1 MNKALV
7 KLVEGEHI
15 ELPKTCID
23 SLKRNF
29 SNAINIEWTKIN
41 ADFEAIFYQ
50 DNLEYIALFKA
61 DGELIEY
68 RRIIPEGY
76 LPFSIRQLVMK
87 KGEVMN
93 RVLVNRG
100 NELFYEVIYRDQELN
115 RFMILISDLGKVI
128 SHSKL

>member
-15 ELPKTCID
+15 ELPKACID

-29 SNAINIEWTKIN
+29 SNAINIEWAKIN

>member
-1 MNKALV
+1 MDKALI
-7 KLVEGEHI
+7 KLVEGDHI
-15 ELPKTCID
+15 ELPKACIN
-23 SLKRNF
+23 SLQKNF
-29 SNAINIEWTKIN
+29 EKSINVEWTKAN
-41 ADFEAIFYQ
+41 TNFEAIFYQ

-68 RRIIPEGY
+68 RRIVPEGY
-76 LPFSIRQLVMK
+76 LPFQIRQSVLE

-100 NELFYEVIYRDQELN
+100 NELFYEIIYRDQELN
-115 RFMILISDLGKVI
+115 RFMLLISDLGKEI

>member
-1 MNKALV
+1 MNKALI

-15 ELPKTCID
+15 KLPKTCMD
-23 SLKRNF
+23 SLKGNF
-29 SNAINIEWTKIN
+29 IHAINIEWAKSN
-41 ADFEAIFYQ
+41 GDFEAIFYQ
-50 DNLEYIALFKA
+50 DNLEYITLFKA

-76 LPFSIRQLVMK
+76 LPYNIRQLVMK

-115 RFMILISDLGKVI
+115 RFMLLINDLGKVI

>member
-93 RVLVNRG
+93 RVLLNRG

-115 RFMILISDLGKVI
+115 RFMLLISDLGKVI

>member
-115 RFMILISDLGKVI
+115 RFMLLISDLGKVI

>member
-1 MNKALV
+1 MSKALV

-15 ELPKTCID
+15 ELPKACID

-29 SNAINIEWTKIN
+29 SNAINIEWAMIN
-41 ADFEAIFYQ
+41 SDFEAIFYQ

-61 DGELIEY
+61 DGKLIEY
-68 RRIIPEGY
+68 RRIIPEGN
-76 LPFSIRQLVMK
+76 LPFNIRQLVMK

-100 NELFYEVIYRDQELN
+100 NELFYEVIYRDQEHN
-115 RFMILISDLGKVI
+115 RFMLLISDTGKVI